1 MQGNVSVF
9 IRKETLKLR
18 LLSMFFTYRLA
29 KNKRKYLK
37 YSWELYPLGLTPITI
52 VERRRTINNVK
63 KKKQTEKVDHM
74 RQQKE
79 PLPRIYTNVFDDW
92 YRSSVNV
99 FFPIHG
105 DLAT

>member
-1 MQGNVSVF
+1 
-9 IRKETLKLR
+9 
-18 LLSMFFTYRLA
+18 MFYTCRLA
-29 KNKRKYLK
+29 KNKRKYLN

-52 VERRRTINNVK
+52 VKRRRTINNV

-79 PLPRIYTNVFDDW
+79 PLHRIYTNVFDYW